1 MRELS
6 LSREGSKVE
15 AVAVLR
21 KGSDLHDLDALG
33 HLAILLML
41 PATLRRGAI
50 SVHIVRI
57 RE

>member
-1 MRELS
+1 MRGLS

-15 AVAVLR
+15 AIAVLR
-21 KGSDLHDLDALG
+21 KGNDLHDLNALD
-33 HLAILLML
+33 HLAILLVL
-41 PATLRRGAI
+41 PATLRRGEI